1 MPMNT
6 LWFSLIAV
14 LWTGYFFLEG
24 FDFGVGILLPFLG
37 RNDADRRVLIRT
49 IGPVWDGNEVWLIV
63 AAGATFA
70 AFPGWYATLFS
81 GFYPL
86 LLLILLALIGRAVSF
101 EFRGRERG
109 LRWRQWWDRALF
121 VGSVLP
127 AVLWGIAFADLLH
140 GVPIG
145 SGGDYAGDYL
155 DLLQPYALLGGATF
169 LLVFTL
175 HGALF
180 LALRTRDDLAEQA
193 RRAAIRLWPPAAIA
207 VLVFLAWTFATTP
220 VAAGRGVVPDL
231 PPIGALAAVLAVGWL
246 VRARLLGWAFAATG
260 IAIVLLTATFFL
272 RLYPRVMVSSL
283 GPSFDLTISNASSSP
298 YTLGVMSIVA
308 AVFLPLVLAYQAWT
322 YWVFR
327 RRIGRKDLAGGY

>member
-1 MPMNT
+1 MNT

-49 IGPVWDGNEVWLIV
+49 IGPVW
-63 AAGATFA
+63 
-70 AFPGWYATLFS
+70 
-81 GFYPL
+81 
-86 LLLILLALIGRAVSF
+86 
-101 EFRGRERG
+101 
-109 LRWRQWWDRALF
+109 F